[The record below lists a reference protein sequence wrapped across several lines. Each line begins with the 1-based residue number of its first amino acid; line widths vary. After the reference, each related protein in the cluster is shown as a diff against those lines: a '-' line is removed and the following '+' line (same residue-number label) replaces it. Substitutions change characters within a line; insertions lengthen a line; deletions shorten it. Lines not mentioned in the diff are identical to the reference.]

1 MQKAYEQAQKAFLK
15 NEVPVGAVLVQN
27 GKIIASAHN
36 LSEQNNNPLHH
47 AEMLVLEKALCNQK
61 YLTDC
66 DLYVTLEPCCL
77 CAGAIALSRVRRV
90 YFGAYD
96 PKGGFVDHN
105 GRIFET
111 SCHKPEVYGGIME
124 KICQNILTDF
134 FKTRRL

>member
-1 MQKAYEQAQKAFLK
+1 MQKAYEEAQKAFLK
-15 NEVPVGAVLVQN
+15 EEVPVGAVLVQD

-36 LSEQNNNPLHH
+36 LIEQNKNPLHH
-47 AEMLVLEKALCNQK
+47 AEMLVLTSALCTQK

-96 PKGGFVDHN
+96 IKGGFVEHN

-111 SCHKPEVYGGIME
+111 SCHKPDVYGGIME
-124 KICQNILTDF
+124 KECQTLMTDF
-134 FKTRRL
+134 FKRCRS

>member
-1 MQKAYEQAQKAFLK
+1 MQKAYEQARQAFLK

-27 GKIIASAHN
+27 GKIIAAAHN
-36 LSEQNNNPLHH
+36 LIEHRKNPLSH
-47 AEMLVLEKALCNQK
+47 AEILVIEQALYSKK

-77 CAGAIALSRVRRV
+77 CAGAIALTRVRRV

-96 PKGGFVDHN
+96 PKGGYVEHN

-124 KICQNILTDF
+124 KMCQDILSDF
-134 FKTRRL
+134 FNKLRS